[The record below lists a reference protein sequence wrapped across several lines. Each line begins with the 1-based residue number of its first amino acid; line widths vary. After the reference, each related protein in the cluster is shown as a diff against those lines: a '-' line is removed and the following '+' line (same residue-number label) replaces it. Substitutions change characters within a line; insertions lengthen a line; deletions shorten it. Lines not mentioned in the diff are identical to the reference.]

1 MGFSG
6 GWHERLFAS
15 GMKAAAC
22 ALTLLL
28 CFWRG
33 AAAGEGDIAAGE
45 VLFKRAWDPAPAS
58 IDAAGGL
65 GPLFNGKACSSCHK
79 EARGA
84 RFFELDGRLIA
95 RGLVVRLATADGAPH
110 PLLGAQLQTRA
121 VPGLAPEG
129 KVLARLDGGRLVVG
143 IETLPEAA
151 GDAIV
156 FEPRIAPPLRGRGLL
171 ERVEERAI
179 LALADP
185 EDADGDGISGRARP
199 VVGADG
205 VTRIGRFGAKA
216 TAATLDEQT
225 AAAAAL
231 DIGLS
236 SPLRTPAHGDCTA
249 AQGDCLRLATADGET
264 RGGAEMPAETIG
276 LIAAYVRSLAPPPS
290 PADPAAEA
298 LLTRSGCT
306 ACHHPNMPD
315 GKGGL
320 LAVYTDLLLHDLG
333 AEGAG
338 RFGDDFASAGEWR
351 TAPLLDLDPMN
362 GKRRYLHGGAAADL
376 DQAIHLHGGEAA
388 GARDRYLGLTAA
400 ERATLLS
407 WLARL

>member
-1 MGFSG
+1 
-6 GWHERLFAS
+6 
-15 GMKAAAC
+15 MKAAAC
-22 ALTLLL
+22 AQAVLLGL
-28 CFWRG
+28 CGG
-33 AAAGEGDIAAGE
+33 AAAGEAEIAAGE
-45 VLFKRAWDPAPAS
+45 VLFERAWDAAPAAEN
-58 IDAAGGL
+58 DAGGL

-110 PLLGAQLQTRA
+110 PVLGAQLQTRA
-121 VPGLAPEG
+121 VPGLSPEG
-129 KVLARLDGGRLVVG
+129 KVLARLDGGRLIVS
-143 IETLPEAA
+143 IETVPEAA
-151 GDAIV
+151 GDSIV

-205 VTRIGRFGAKA
+205 VARIGRFGAKA
-216 TAATLDEQT
+216 TVATLEEQT
-225 AAAAAL
+225 ASAAAL

-236 SPLRTPAHGDCTA
+236 SPWRTPAHGDCTA
-249 AQGDCLRLATADGET
+249 AQGDCLRLAAAGGET
-264 RGGAEMPAETIG
+264 RDGAEMSAETIA
-276 LIAAYVRSLAPPPS
+276 LIAGYVRSLAPPPP

-298 LLTRSGCT
+298 LLAGSGCT

-315 GKGGL
+315 GEGAL
-320 LAVYTDLLLHDLG
+320 LPVHTDLLLHDLG

-338 RFGDDFASAGEWR
+338 GIGDAFAAAGEWR

-376 DQAIHLHGGEAA
+376 DQAIRLHGGEAA

-400 ERATLLS
+400 ERAALLS

>member
-1 MGFSG
+1 VGFRG
-6 GWHERLFAS
+6 GWHDCLFAS
-15 GMKAAAC
+15 GMKAAAG
-22 ALTLLL
+22 ALMLLVGV
-28 CFWRG
+28 CGG
-33 AAAGEGDIAAGE
+33 AAAGGADIAAGE
-45 VLFKRAWDPAPAS
+45 VLFKRAWDAAPAGE
-58 IDAAGGL
+58 DGAGGL

-95 RGLVVRLATADGAPH
+95 RGLVLRLAAADGAPH
-110 PLLGAQLQTRA
+110 PVLGAQLQTRA

-143 IETLPEAA
+143 IETVPEAA
-151 GDAIV
+151 GDSIV

-205 VTRIGRFGAKA
+205 VARIGRFGAKV
-216 TAATLDEQT
+216 TAATIEEQT

-231 DIGLS
+231 DLGLS
-236 SPLRTPAHGDCTA
+236 SPLQKPAHGDCTV
-249 AQGDCLRLATADGET
+249 AQGDCLRLAAA
-264 RGGAEMPAETIG
+264 GGATRDGPEMPAETIA

-290 PADPAAEA
+290 PADPAAVA
-298 LLTRSGCT
+298 LLVRSGCT
-306 ACHHPNMPD
+306 VCHHPNMPD

-320 LAVYTDLLLHDLG
+320 LPVYTDLLLHDLG

-338 RFGDDFASAGEWR
+338 RIGDDFASAGEWR
-351 TAPLLDLDPMN
+351 TAPLMDLDPMN

-376 DQAIHLHGGEAA
+376 DQAIRLHGGEAA
-388 GARDRYLGLTAA
+388 GARDRYLGLTAV
-400 ERATLLS
+400 ERATLLA

>member
-1 MGFSG
+1 
-6 GWHERLFAS
+6 
-15 GMKAAAC
+15 MKAAAC
-22 ALTLLL
+22 ALMVLFGV
-28 CFWRG
+28 CGG
-33 AAAGEGDIAAGE
+33 AAAGEADIAAGE
-45 VLFKRAWDPAPAS
+45 VLFKRAWDAAPAAE
-58 IDAAGGL
+58 DEAGGL

-95 RGLVVRLATADGAPH
+95 RGLVVRLATAGGAPH
-110 PLLGAQLQTRA
+110 PVLGAQLQTRA

-129 KVLARLDGGRLVVG
+129 RVLVRLDGGGLVVEL
-143 IETLPEAA
+143 ETILEPA
-151 GDAIV
+151 GDSIV

-171 ERVEERAI
+171 ERVDGRAI

-216 TAATLDEQT
+216 TAATLEEQT

-231 DIGLS
+231 DLGLS
-236 SPLRTPAHGDCTA
+236 SPLRMSAHGDCTA
-249 AQGDCLRLATADGET
+249 AQGDCLRLAAGGGET
-264 RGGAEMPAETIG
+264 RDGAEMSAATIG
-276 LIAAYVRSLAPPPS
+276 LIAAYVRSLAPPAY

-298 LLTRSGCT
+298 LLAGSGCT
-306 ACHHPNMPD
+306 ACHHPSMPD
-315 GKGGL
+315 GEGAL
-320 LAVYTDLLLHDLG
+320 LPVYTDLLLHDLG
-333 AEGAG
+333 ADGAG
-338 RFGDDFASAGEWR
+338 VIGDDFASAGEWR
-351 TAPLLDLDPMN
+351 TAPLMDLDPMN

-376 DQAIHLHGGEAA
+376 DQAIRLHGGEAA
-388 GARDRYLGLTAA
+388 AARDKYLGLTVA